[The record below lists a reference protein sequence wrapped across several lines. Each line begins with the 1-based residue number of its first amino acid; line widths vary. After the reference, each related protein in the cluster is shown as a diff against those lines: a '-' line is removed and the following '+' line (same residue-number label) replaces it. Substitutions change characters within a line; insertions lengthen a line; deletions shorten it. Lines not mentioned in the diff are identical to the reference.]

1 MTAEHAGRAVR
12 TIRAQVAGWL
22 ALALV
27 ASGCGG
33 GAPPNPPPSAGSPSP
48 AAAATPP
55 AAAKPGPV
63 ALPKEPEPG
72 PPLPPLSYD
81 GKGRRDPFV
90 PIALAKDKPAGLS
103 ITTLKLAGV
112 IRGRTL
118 LALVEAPDGLGY
130 ILKPGDILGDG
141 RVAEITQNAVTFAVA
156 ARAGQAATTAT
167 LRLAQD

>member
-1 MTAEHAGRAVR
+1 MTAERAGRATER
-12 TIRAQVAGWL
+12 QGHTWQ
-22 ALALV
+22 
-27 ASGCGG
+27 
-33 GAPPNPPPSAGSPSP
+33 AGSPSRSWR
-48 AAAATPP
+48 AAAAAARRRVRRRPRALPSP
-55 AAAKPGPV
+55 AATAAVKPGPV

-72 PPLPPLSYD
+72 PSLPPLSYD
-81 GKGRRDPFV
+81 AKGRRDPFA
-90 PIALAKDKPAGLS
+90 PIVLAKDKPMGLS

-130 ILKPGDILGDG
+130 ILKPGDMLGDG
-141 RVAEITQNAVTFAVA
+141 RVTEITQNAVTFAVA

>member
-1 MTAEHAGRAVR
+1 MTANRTAGA
-12 TIRAQVAGWL
+12 TGSHLAGWL
-22 ALALV
+22 ALTLL

-33 GAPPNPPPSAGSPSP
+33 GAPPSA
-48 AAAATPP
+48 PP
-55 AAAKPGPV
+55 AAGAPVPVTSAVKPGPV

-72 PPLPPLSYD
+72 PSLPPLSYD
-81 GKGRRDPFV
+81 GKGRRDPFA
-90 PIALAKDKPAGLS
+90 PIVLAKDKPMGLS

-130 ILKPGDILGDG
+130 ILKPGDMLGDG
-141 RVAEITQNAVTFAVA
+141 RVTEITQNAVTFAVA

-167 LRLAQD
+167 LTLAQE

>member
-1 MTAEHAGRAVR
+1 MTAERTGRATR
-12 TIRAQVAGWL
+12 TTGSHVAGWL
-22 ALALV
+22 ALTLL

-33 GAPPNPPPSAGSPSP
+33 GAPPSPPPAAGAP
-48 AAAATPP
+48 APGAAAT
-55 AAAKPGPV
+55 AAVKPGPV

-72 PPLPPLSYD
+72 PSLPPLSYD
-81 GKGRRDPFV
+81 AKGRRDPFA
-90 PIALAKDKPAGLS
+90 PIVLAKDKPMGLS

-130 ILKPGDILGDG
+130 ILKPGDTLGDG
-141 RVAEITQNAVTFAVA
+141 RVTEITQNAVTFAVA
-156 ARAGQAATTAT
+156 ARAGQAETTAT